1 MFLVYVLL
9 NLKVIS
15 LRTNDGTPS
24 VVFLRAPNE
33 KQPTYMEYDFQNQSL
48 LSIFPMFYYW
58 TAAVS
63 NILYLV
69 LPTRIVYSFIHLVLT
84 VFTFFSPYGFCTF

>member
-1 MFLVYVLL
+1 MFSVYVLL

-15 LRTNDGTPS
+15 LPANDGTPS

-33 KQPTYMEYDFQNQSL
+33 KQATYVEYDFQNQSL
-48 LSIFPMFYYW
+48 LSVFPVFYYW

-63 NILYLV
+63 NVLHLV
-69 LPTRIVYSFIHLVLT
+69 LPTHIVRSFIYLVLA